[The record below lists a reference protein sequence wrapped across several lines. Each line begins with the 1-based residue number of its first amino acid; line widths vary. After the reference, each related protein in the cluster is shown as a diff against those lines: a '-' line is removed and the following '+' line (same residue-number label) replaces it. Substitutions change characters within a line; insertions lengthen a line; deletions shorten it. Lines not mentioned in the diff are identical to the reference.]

1 MQLLAT
7 ALKARY
13 DSTAGADLRGLLKA
27 TATVPQFW
35 IGAAPAG
42 VGLPFIRVNILP
54 MNTSHSVMG
63 VGYLEDVTV
72 QFSIFVDEYGIKSG
86 WDIRDKVCVLFD
98 NYLPTFGT
106 GGASGGVKLCV
117 RTTSGRLI
125 DETPG
130 YQIAVEYHY
139 VFREVLT

>member
-7 ALKARY
+7 ALKTRY
-13 DSTAGADLRGLLKA
+13 DSTAGAALRGLLGA
-27 TATVPQFW
+27 TATIPQFW

-42 VGLPFIRVNILP
+42 VKLPFIRVAILP

-72 QFSIFVDEYGIKSG
+72 QFSIFVDEYGIKGG
-86 WDIRDKVCVLFD
+86 WNIRDQVCVLFD
-98 NYLPTFGT
+98 NYLASFGS
-106 GGASGGVKLCV
+106 SGGVKLWI

-130 YQIAVEYHY
+130 YQIAVEYHC
-139 VFREVLT
+139 VFREILT